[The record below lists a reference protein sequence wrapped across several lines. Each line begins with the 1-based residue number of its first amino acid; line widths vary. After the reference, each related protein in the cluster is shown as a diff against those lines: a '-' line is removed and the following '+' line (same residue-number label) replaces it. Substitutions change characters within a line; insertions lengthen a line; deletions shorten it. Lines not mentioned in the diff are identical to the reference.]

1 MTLSLPQSQP
11 VSLADTLSV
20 VDAVLGAID
29 RRIPAHVSRDDL
41 ASAGKLALIEALLRF
56 AGPPDQV
63 RAYCYV
69 RVRGA
74 VFDELRRLDPLSR
87 HTRTQVTLVRRAAA
101 ALERE
106 FGRAPLVSELA
117 AVTGFSVDAVA
128 QLERLATAAQVCSA
142 DDTTVVGEQLHT
154 LVDNEATCPA
164 RSAESGDAHASV
176 RAALDR
182 LPANH
187 ARVLRRYYLEDAT
200 LDDIGAEMDISKERV
215 RQIREA
221 AEKNSAPTSS
231 SWPCGKAFSPPAELI
246 HPISILIIIAHPMS
260 LKTPL
265 VGRVRRPLLLT
276 SVFLRSHELFHHHI
290 SPAHLVP
297 QNRRVRSGAAGTR
310 SVAQA
315 ARSR

>member
-1 MTLSLPQSQP
+1 MTLSLPQSP
-11 VSLADTLSV
+11 PISLADTLSV

-56 AGPPDQV
+56 DGPPDQV

-87 HTRTQVTLVRRAAA
+87 HTRSKITLVRRAAA

-106 FGRAPLVSELA
+106 LGRAPLANEIAS
-117 AVTGFSVDAVA
+117 VTGFTAEAVA
-128 QLERLATAAQVCSA
+128 QLERIATAAQACSIDETNA
-142 DDTTVVGEQLHT
+142 DGEQLHA
-154 LVDNEATCPA
+154 VIDADAVCPA
-164 RSAESGDAHASV
+164 RLAESVDAHASV

-182 LPANH
+182 LPSNH

-200 LDDIGAEMDISKERV
+200 LEDLAVELGVSKERI

-221 AEKNSAPTSS
+221 AEKKLREDFIVLALWQSVLT
-231 SWPCGKAFSPPAELI
+231 
-246 HPISILIIIAHPMS
+246 
-260 LKTPL
+260 
-265 VGRVRRPLLLT
+265 RR
-276 SVFLRSHELFHHHI
+276 
-290 SPAHLVP
+290 
-297 QNRRVRSGAAGTR
+297 
-310 SVAQA
+310 
-315 ARSR
+315 

>member
-1 MTLSLPQSQP
+1 MTLSLPQSSP

-56 AGPPDQV
+56 DGPPGQV

-87 HTRTQVTLVRRAAA
+87 HTRTQVTLVRRASA

-106 FGRAPLVSELA
+106 LGRAPLANEIA
-117 AVTGFSVDAVA
+117 AATGFTPDAIA
-128 QLERLATAAQVCSA
+128 QIERLATAAQACSA
-142 DDTTVVGEQLHT
+142 DETNADGEQLHA
-154 LVDNEATCPA
+154 LIDNDATCPA
-164 RSAESGDAHASV
+164 RSAESMDTHASV

-182 LPANH
+182 LPPNH

-200 LDDIGAEMDISKERV
+200 LDDIAVELGISKERV
-215 RQIREA
+215 RQIREV
-221 AEKNSAPTSS
+221 AERKLRADFVVLAL
-231 SWPCGKAFSPPAELI
+231 WQ
-246 HPISILIIIAHPMS
+246 
-260 LKTPL
+260 
-265 VGRVRRPLLLT
+265 
-276 SVFLRSHELFHHHI
+276 SVL
-290 SPAHLVP
+290 
-297 QNRRVRSGAAGTR
+297 NRR
-310 SVAQA
+310 
-315 ARSR
+315 